1 MQISHYSSRNLFPAG
16 IETAVFLI
24 IMLTLASCSSLPKG
38 DRQVV
43 ESQNRAAGYARFGN
57 QYFAEGNLSKA
68 LDFFRLALEENQSID
83 NETGIAK
90 TYYSIGKV
98 HLSAENLEEAEN
110 AFSHTR
116 EIAERTGR
124 PQLLMYAYSGS
135 GELAM
140 ARNDPAR
147 ALELFES
154 SLGEAR
160 QLSDDPKWTAIA
172 LHNVGTALSRLGK
185 LDDAETRFQAAA
197 EINTQENRYRELAS
211 NHYMLASI
219 YSRRT
224 EYQKAEVELQ
234 TAMKNDKI
242 VENSLGIAQDLRAL
256 GMVQE
261 KSGNLETALD
271 YYQRSLQVYVAR
283 GQRAPTVALLG
294 VLERVASSLGMND
307 LAATYNEQLRRL
319 TQGE

>member
-1 MQISHYSSRNLFPAG
+1 MQVSRHSSRNLLPAG
-16 IETAVFLI
+16 IETALFLI
-24 IMLTLASCSSLPKG
+24 VVLTLAGCSSLPKG

-43 ESQNRAAGYARFGN
+43 ESQNRAASYARFGN

-83 NETGIAK
+83 NEPGIAK

-98 HLSAENLEEAEN
+98 HLSAENLEEAAN

-116 EIAERTGR
+116 EIAERTGS
-124 PQLLMYAYSGS
+124 PQLLMYAYSGR
-135 GELAM
+135 GELEM
-140 ARNDPAR
+140 ARNNPAR

-154 SLGEAR
+154 SLAQAR
-160 QLSDDPKWTAIA
+160 KLTDDPRWTAIA

-185 LDDAETRFQAAA
+185 LDEAESRFQAAA
-197 EINTQENRYRELAS
+197 EINTRENRYRELAS

-219 YSRRT
+219 YSRRSD
-224 EYQKAEVELQ
+224 YQKAEVELQ

-256 GMVQE
+256 GVVQE
-261 KSGNLETALD
+261 KSGNMETALD
-271 YYQRSLQVYVAR
+271 YYQRSLQVYVALN
-283 GQRAPTVALLG
+283 QRAPTVALLG
-294 VLERVASSLGMND
+294 QLERVASSLGMND
-307 LAATYNEQLRRL
+307 LAATYKEQLGRL